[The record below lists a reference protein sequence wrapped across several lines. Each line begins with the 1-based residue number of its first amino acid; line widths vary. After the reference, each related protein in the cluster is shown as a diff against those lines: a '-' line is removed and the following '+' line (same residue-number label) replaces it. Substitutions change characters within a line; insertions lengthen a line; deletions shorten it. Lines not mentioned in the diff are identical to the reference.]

1 MSGGAAISG
10 SVTDSEENQATFTI
24 AGGKFESSK
33 EGFYYINKVVSGNFT
48 FTANLSAW
56 TTSTRI
62 DSDQGSVGV
71 MMCVECE
78 NGGSVGA
85 SARIGL
91 RDSGILHAQRLA
103 AAETVGK
110 ATIAPA
116 LVPSDQLYLRVA
128 RTGNDFTL
136 SYSVDGGTT
145 YQVAR
150 TNTFT
155 DELPEDIKVGLY
167 AAQGNTDPNGFTFEN
182 ISLQTN

>member
-1 MSGGAAISG
+1 MSGGATISG
-10 SVTDSEENQATFTI
+10 SVTDSEESQATFTI

-33 EGFYYINKVVSGNFT
+33 EGFYYINKVVSGDFT

-56 TTSTRI
+56 TAPTREG
-62 DSDQGSVGV
+62 SDQGSVGV
-71 MMCVECE
+71 MMCAECE
-78 NGGSVGA
+78 NGGSVSA

-110 ATIAPA
+110 ATIALA

-136 SYSVDGGTT
+136 SYSVDGGAT
-145 YQVAR
+145 YQIAR

-155 DELPEDIKVGLY
+155 AELPEDIKIGLY
-167 AAQGNTDPNGFTFEN
+167 AAQGNTDSNGFTFEN
-182 ISLQTN
+182 ISLETN